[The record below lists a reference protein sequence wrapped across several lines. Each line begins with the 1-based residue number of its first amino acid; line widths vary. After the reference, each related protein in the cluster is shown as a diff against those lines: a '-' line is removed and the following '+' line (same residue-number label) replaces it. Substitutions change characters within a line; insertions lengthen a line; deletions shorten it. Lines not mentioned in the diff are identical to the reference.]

1 MPAVRGLEQGVVRI
15 GSLNVHHTHG
25 GRGSPVLLIH
35 GLGSAGYLE
44 WRFNLEAIAAR
55 HTVYAP
61 DLPGFGRSDKPA
73 SARYGVPLFTRTLV
87 RYLRE
92 LNLRQVAVVGTSLG
106 GRVALE
112 LALRHRNLL
121 TKLVLVNSLGL
132 GRPQV
137 QPLYP
142 LAALPGVGE
151 VGLRAVSHGLR
162 HAPAAWVRRAVT
174 RLAGA
179 SGDLDR
185 LIDDAYIEE
194 LRRQYGAEPWRAAY
208 LATVRSIMRLAGS
221 HDLTRRLA
229 TLDLPVL
236 LIWGGSDPLFPV
248 EHATRAQRLLPNS
261 RLVVIEGAG
270 HTVMAERPEQFNK
283 ALLEFLG
290 R

>member
-1 MPAVRGLEQGVVRI
+1 MPAVKGLRQDVVRV
-15 GSLNVHHTHG
+15 GSLSLHHTHG
-25 GRGSPVLLIH
+25 GRGAPVLLIH

-44 WRFNLEAIAAR
+44 WRFNLEALAAQ

-61 DLPGFGRSDKPA
+61 DLPGFGRSDKPKA
-73 SARYGVPLFTRTLV
+73 ARYGVPFFTRTLV

-92 LNLRQVAVVGTSLG
+92 LRLRQVAVVGTSLG
-106 GRVALE
+106 GRIALE
-112 LALRHRNLL
+112 LALKHKDVL
-121 TKLVLVNSLGL
+121 TKLVLVNALGL

-151 VGLRAVSHGLR
+151 VGLRAVSQGLR
-162 HAPAAWVRRAVT
+162 HAPAGWVRRAVT

-185 LIDDAYIEE
+185 LIDDAYIDE
-194 LRRQYGAEPWRAAY
+194 LRRQYDAEPWRAAY
-208 LATVRSIMRLAGS
+208 LATVRSILRLAGS
-221 HDLTRRLA
+221 HDLSRRLA

-236 LIWGGSDPLFPV
+236 LIWGGADPLFPV

-270 HTVMAERPEQFNK
+270 HTVMAERPEQFNR
-283 ALLEFLG
+283 ALLDFLG